1 MEYLERKTACIYR
14 LDPQFI
20 LVKKKKQLIEVFFSY
35 IVSSLIT
42 NLQILYFI
50 SRNIILF
57 NIYLHFCKCDF
68 LVCFNLFREHNL
80 NGSRFVTKRHVFTYL
95 FSVAT
100 DVHIP

>member
-42 NLQILYFI
+42 NLQIYTL
-50 SRNIILF
+50 
-57 NIYLHFCKCDF
+57 LH
-68 LVCFNLFREHNL
+68 
-80 NGSRFVTKRHVFTYL
+80 
-95 FSVAT
+95 
-100 DVHIP
+100 I